1 MIFKQQL
8 MAIKYVI
15 FDLGGVLIDIN
26 FDKTFEAYGQIT
38 GKSKENLRQ
47 ATFLTAAYEDYE
59 SGILNDAGFRDALR
73 KQLDISVDDKILD
86 DAWNAL
92 LLDFNPQAISLIKE
106 LKTKYPVFLLSNT
119 NNIHF
124 NRCNALIKEQNLAEN
139 LTSLFDGLFLSYK
152 IGYRKPSERIYQ
164 HAIKR
169 LKCLPEEILFIDDLE
184 NNIAA
189 ARDLG
194 IQTIHLSDNKKI
206 AELVLSKLN

>member
-1 MIFKQQL
+1 MT
-8 MAIKYVI
+8 IKYIV

-26 FDKTFEAYGQIT
+26 FDRTFEAYEQIT
-38 GKSKENLRQ
+38 GKSKEELRQ
-47 ATFLTAAYEDYE
+47 ATFLTTAYEDYE
-59 SGILNDAGFRDALR
+59 SGILSDNEFRAALR
-73 KQLDISVDDKILD
+73 KQLDISVDDKTLD
-86 DAWNAL
+86 EAWNAL
-92 LLDFNPQAISLIKE
+92 LLDFNAPAINLLKE
-106 LKTKYPVFLLSNT
+106 LKQTYPLYLLSNT

-124 NRCNALIKEQNLAEN
+124 ERCNHKIKEQNLAEN
-139 LTSLFDGLFLSYK
+139 LTGLFNGLFLSYK